1 MITAN
6 PHDSRRILVVDDD
19 PCIRQVMFDLLSI
32 EGYQVAVA
40 EDGEIALQRI
50 QEFEYDILITDLGLP
65 GITGWELAQA
75 ARRLQPHL
83 KTMAI
88 SSWQGSET
96 SARMAENGI
105 EAVVW
110 KPFRFDQIREAIGL
124 LLPATTSPAPNQR

>member
-1 MITAN
+1 MTAATAHEN
-6 PHDSRRILVVDDD
+6 RRILVVDDD

-40 EDGEIALQRI
+40 ENGEIALERI

-65 GITGWELAQA
+65 GISGWELAQA
-75 ARRLQPHL
+75 ARRLQPRL

-96 SARMAENGI
+96 SVRMAEYGI

-124 LLPATTSPAPNQR
+124 LLAATPAPASHQL